1 MRTTAPR
8 LCLFAA
14 PLFVLVLALALQS
27 VISPGPV
34 AAALVPAAPAE
45 ELTFY
50 ADADVTVRSL
60 YPDTNYGSENYLEL
74 SYIQIDQPVEE
85 AILVHFNLA
94 ALPSNAVIDSAVVQ
108 LYQVYA
114 AGDSPKR
121 IAVYRA
127 TSAWAEN
134 TMTWNTR
141 FTIDTTGLI
150 SELDSA
156 TGAYQSW
163 WITSWA
169 TFWQSNPR
177 ENHGLMFRRLTSET
191 TYFERAFESQD
202 HNEFRPQLVVTYHFP
217 TPTPTNTATETQTE
231 TPTATPTATATE
243 TEQPTLTPT
252 STETAIVRPTRTP
265 TATETAT
272 RRPTLTPTPTETATQ
287 RPTFTPTVTAT
298 PVSISLCAVADAYI
312 LSDSNT
318 SNTGSYANLRAAYSL
333 GPDAFHHRALVR
345 FNTSGLPQNAV
356 VQSAQFQ
363 AYLTAGGGSLAQV
376 SLGVHRVTG
385 AWTENGVTWSN
396 QPSVA
401 SSPEAS
407 AALGQVTGYKSWDV
421 KGLAQGWIDG
431 SLPNYGLEL
440 RGPEVSWWSR
450 TFSSREGADCPRLL
464 LTLKSAAPIDTP
476 TPVPTATFTPTPT
489 QPSPPVYRSVVITGV
504 EITQAIQD
512 LTNTVPLVAG
522 KKTVVRVH
530 LKVVDGKG
538 DVPGVHGYVY
548 YPYSGYGPV
557 FSPINAG
564 GTMTARVSPDRGVLD
579 HTLNFTIPGPYAT
592 GSGLLFVRVL
602 PPAGVTFSGID
613 EIQES
618 RWLSFGS
625 VPAMRLR
632 LVGMNYTIGGVTYT
646 PRNLDYANVQSWFRS
661 AYPIGNLISS
671 WTTATF
677 TQTTDLPN
685 CCTVDQQL
693 GTIKALDI
701 INKTATSDTR
711 YYGLVFEGPP
721 DNYFMGGCV
730 CGFGTTSGPTGPDT
744 PAWDTDGSYGDW
756 YTGHEIGH
764 QYGLCHPGGCSDAL
778 DTAPHCATYPYPKG
792 LIGGTATDSKRF
804 YGLNV
809 ERLEVYGPTWADMMT
824 YCDNLWISDFHYRRI
839 RDKMLTPT
847 ASAAAQAAP
856 DAGQAASTAGASPGG
871 SSETVERVLV
881 TGRVDLATDATTL
894 DPMLRLPDA
903 EDLVPRTP
911 GEYTIVLAD
920 DYGGWLAEYPFTLR
934 VQDHP
939 EFAPAAACASPSQ
952 PATPAQEETGYIF
965 ELVPWQPGAA
975 SVSIWHGERE
985 LARRGVSAHAPE
997 IHVIHPNG
1005 GETLEGSFEARWD
1018 AGDADGDPLT
1028 FTLLYSRDAGETWQT
1043 VATGIQGGAYDV
1055 DARLL
1060 GGSEAAM
1067 VKVLASDGVNTTAD
1081 QSDDPFV
1088 LQDNRP
1094 QVTILQPGPGASFG
1108 EAGAVILAGAAFDP
1122 EDGDLADPSLIWES
1136 NRDGQLGSGSL
1147 LTFPARELSPGP
1159 HVITLRATDSS
1170 GQAGTT
1176 SVEVFITQGGI
1187 YLPLVL
1193 RDG

>member
-1 MRTTAPR
+1 MRTPTPR
-8 LCLFAA
+8 LCLLAA
-14 PLFVLVLALALQS
+14 PLLVLALALALHS
-27 VISPGPV
+27 AGSLGSV
-34 AAALVPAAPAE
+34 AAAPLPAAPAAE
-45 ELTFY
+45 VTIY

-60 YPDTNYGSENYLEL
+60 YPNTNYGYEDYLEL
-74 SYIQIDQPVEE
+74 SYSQIDQPVEE
-85 AILVHFNLA
+85 AILVHFNLTG
-94 ALPSNAVIDSAVVQ
+94 LPSNAVIDSAVVQ

-127 TSAWAEN
+127 TSSWAEN

-169 TFWQSNPR
+169 TFWQSNPSQ
-177 ENHGLMFRRLTSET
+177 NYGLMFRRLTSET
-191 TYFERAFESQD
+191 TYFERAFESKD
-202 HNEFRPQLVVTYHFP
+202 HNEFRPRLVVSYHFP
-217 TPTPTNTATETQTE
+217 TPTPTNTVTATLTHTPTNTATATLTH
-231 TPTATPTATATE
+231 TPTATD

-265 TATETAT
+265 TATPTAT
-272 RRPTLTPTPTETATQ
+272 RRPTLTHTPTASATQ
-287 RPTFTPTVTAT
+287 RPTFTATPT

-318 SNTGSYANLRAAYSL
+318 SNTGSYTNLRAAYSS
-333 GPDAFHHRALVR
+333 GPDAFHQRTLVR
-345 FNTSGLPQNAV
+345 FNTFGIPQNAV
-356 VQSAQFQ
+356 VLNAQFQ

-376 SLGVHRVTG
+376 SIAAHRVTG
-385 AWTENGVTWSN
+385 SWTENGVTWSN
-396 QPSVA
+396 QPPVA
-401 SSPEAS
+401 PAPAAS
-407 AALGQVTGYKSWDV
+407 ASLGQVTGYKSWDV

-440 RGPEVSWWSR
+440 RGPEMNWWSR
-450 TFSSREGADCPRLL
+450 TFSSREGTDCPRLL
-464 LTLKSAAPIDTP
+464 LTLQSAAPINTP

-489 QPSPPVYRSVVITGV
+489 EPSPPVYRSVVITGV

-538 DVPGVHGYVY
+538 DVPGVHGYAY

-564 GTMTARVSPDRGVLD
+564 GTMIARASPDRGVLD
-579 HTLNFTIPGPYAT
+579 HTLNFAIPGPYAT

-613 EIQES
+613 ELQES
-618 RWLSFGS
+618 RWLNFGS

-632 LVGMNYTIGGVTYT
+632 LVGMSYTINGITYT
-646 PRNLDYANVQSWFRS
+646 PRNVDFANVQSWFRS
-661 AYPIGNLISS
+661 AYPVGNLISS

-677 TQTTDLPN
+677 TQTANLPT

-693 GTIKALDI
+693 ATIKALDLA
-701 INKTATSDTR
+701 NKTTTSDTR
-711 YYGLVFEGPP
+711 YYGLVFQGPP
-721 DNYFMGGCV
+721 DNYFMVGCV

-764 QYGLCHPGGCSDAL
+764 QYGLCHPGGCSDTL

-792 LIGGTATDSKRF
+792 VIGGTATDSKRY

-847 ASAAAQAAP
+847 ASAAVQAA
-856 DAGQAASTAGASPGG
+856 
-871 SSETVERVLV
+871 SETVERVLV
-881 TGRVDLATDATTL
+881 SGRVHLASGATTL
-894 DPMLRLPDA
+894 DPMLRLPDV

-911 GEYTIVLAD
+911 GEHTIVLAD
-920 DYGGWLAEYPFTLR
+920 SFGTWLAEYPFTLR

-939 EFAPAAACASPSQ
+939 EQVPAAGCASPAQ
-952 PATPAQEETGYIF
+952 PATAAQEETGYIF
-965 ELVPWQPGAA
+965 ELVPWHPNTA
-975 SVSIWHGERE
+975 SVSVWFGGRV
-985 LARRGVSAHAPE
+985 LAGRSVSAHAPE
-997 IHVIHPNG
+997 VVITHPNG
-1005 GETLEGSFEARWD
+1005 GETLGGFFEARWN

-1028 FTLLYSRDAGETWQT
+1028 FTLLYSRDAGETWHT
-1043 VATGIQGGAYDV
+1043 VATGIQVGTYDV
-1055 DARLL
+1055 DAHLL
-1060 GGSEAAM
+1060 AGSTAAM

-1081 QSDDPFV
+1081 QSDGPFV

-1094 QVTILQPGPGASFG
+1094 QVTILQPGPGASFSQ
-1108 EAGAVILAGAAFDP
+1108 AGAVILAGAAFDP
-1122 EDGDLADPSLIWES
+1122 EDGDLTGPSLLWES

-1147 LTFPARELSPGP
+1147 LTLAARELSPGA
-1159 HVITLRATDSS
+1159 HVITLAATDSS
-1170 GQAGTT
+1170 GQVGMTQ
-1176 SVEVFITQGGI
+1176 VEIFVAEGGI

-1193 RDG
+1193 RGG

>member
-1 MRTTAPR
+1 MRTTAPH
-8 LCLFAA
+8 LCLLAV
-14 PLFVLVLALALQS
+14 PLFLVLALALHS
-27 VISPGPV
+27 AAAPGP
-34 AAALVPAAPAE
+34 APAPIAPAAE
-45 ELTFY
+45 ITFY
-50 ADADVTVRSL
+50 ADADVTVRSR
-60 YPDTNYGSENYLEL
+60 YPNTNYGSENYLEL
-74 SYIQIDQPVEE
+74 SYIQIDQPVED

-94 ALPSNAVIDSAVVQ
+94 ALPSNAVIDSAAVQ

-114 AGDSPKR
+114 GGDTLKR

-127 TSAWAEN
+127 TSPWAES
-134 TMTWNTR
+134 TMTWNTP

-150 SELDSA
+150 SELNSA
-156 TGAYQSW
+156 TGVYQTW

-169 TFWQSNPR
+169 TFWQSNPSQ
-177 ENHGLMFRRLTSET
+177 NYGLMLRRLTSET
-191 TYFERAFESQD
+191 TYYERAFESKD
-202 HNEFRPQLVVTYHFP
+202 HNEFRPRLVVSYHLP
-217 TPTPTNTATETQTE
+217 TPTPTNTATATLTHTPTATLTH

-243 TEQPTLTPT
+243 TGQPTLTPT

-265 TATETAT
+265 TATPTATRQPTLTATAT
-272 RRPTLTPTPTETATQ
+272 RRPTLTA
-287 RPTFTPTVTAT
+287 TAT
-298 PVSISLCAVADAYI
+298 PVNLSLCAVADAYI
-312 LSDSNT
+312 LSESDD
-318 SNTGSYANLRAAYSL
+318 SNTGSYTNLRAAYSM

-345 FNTSGLPQNAV
+345 FNTSGIPQNAV
-356 VQSAQFQ
+356 VLSAQFQ
-363 AYLTAGGGSLAQV
+363 AYLTTGGGSLAQV
-376 SLGVHRVTG
+376 SLAAHRVTG
-385 AWTENGVTWSN
+385 AWNENGVTWSN
-396 QPSVA
+396 QPTVA
-401 SSPEAS
+401 PSPAAAAS
-407 AALGQVTGYKSWDV
+407 LGQVTGYKSWDV

-440 RGPEVSWWSR
+440 RGPEMNWWSR

-489 QPSPPVYRSVVITGV
+489 EPSPPVYRSVAITGV
-504 EITQAIQD
+504 EVTQAIQD
-512 LTNTVPLVAG
+512 LDNSVPLVAG
-522 KKTVVRVH
+522 KQTVVRVH
-530 LKVVDGKG
+530 LKVFDGKG

-548 YPYSGYGPV
+548 YPHSGYGPI

-564 GTMTARVSPDRGVLD
+564 GVMTARAGPDRGVLD
-579 HTLNFTIPGPYAT
+579 HTLNFTIPGAYAT

-613 EIQES
+613 ELQES
-618 RWLSFGS
+618 RWLNFGS

-632 LVGMNYTIGGVTYT
+632 LVGMSYTVNGITYT
-646 PRNLDYANVQSWFRS
+646 PRNVDYANVQSWFRS

-677 TQTTDLPN
+677 TQTTSLPT

-693 GTIKALDI
+693 ATIKALDI

-764 QYGLCHPGGCSDAL
+764 QYGLCHPGGCSDPL

-792 LIGGTATDSKRF
+792 LIGGTATDSKRY

-809 ERLEVYGPTWADMMT
+809 ERLEVYGPTWTDMMT

-847 ASAAAQAAP
+847 ASAAAQAASA
-856 DAGQAASTAGASPGG
+856 AGQAASAAGLSA
-871 SSETVERVLV
+871 SETIERVLV
-881 TGRVDLATDATTL
+881 TGRVDLATGATTL
-894 DPMLRLPDA
+894 DPMLRLSDA

-911 GEYTIVLAD
+911 GEHTLVLAD
-920 DYGGWLAEYPFTLR
+920 SFGTWLAEYPFTLR

-939 EFAPAAACASPSQ
+939 EFVPAAACASPAQ
-952 PATPAQEETGYIF
+952 GATAAQEETGYIF
-965 ELVPWQPGAA
+965 ELVRWHPDTA
-975 SVSIWHGERE
+975 SVSIWFAGHE
-985 LARRGVSAHAPE
+985 LATRSVSAHAPE
-997 IHVIHPNG
+997 VVITHPNG
-1005 GETLEGSFEARWD
+1005 GETLGGSFEARWD

-1043 VATGIQGGAYDV
+1043 VATGIRGGTYDV

-1067 VKVLASDGVNTTAD
+1067 VKVLASDGVNTAAD
-1081 QSDDPFV
+1081 QSDDRFV

-1094 QVTILQPGPGASFG
+1094 QVTILQPGPGARFG
-1108 EAGAVILAGAAFDP
+1108 PAGAVILAGAAFDP
-1122 EDGDLADPSLIWES
+1122 EDRDLADPSLIWES

-1147 LTFPARELSPGP
+1147 LTLVAREIAPGP
-1159 HVITLRATDSS
+1159 HTITLLATDSS
-1170 GQAGTT
+1170 GQVGAA
-1176 SVEVFITQGGI
+1176 SVEIFVAQGGI

-1193 RDG
+1193 C